1 VASVTLK
8 IACTTIAAAM
18 LTIASLP
25 SMAAQQSTDP
35 LDDLFARGRAAQA
48 SAKTLTAAF
57 SDTSVSRLLRDPLVA
72 TGTLVATMPLRV
84 VMNYTTPT
92 VKTVALDD
100 KHMVI
105 AWPSGRNR
113 EDLDI
118 SDIQRRVQKYF
129 TDASPKQLRELFT
142 ITLSSGAKDNLYTLE
157 MAPRRKPIAEGV
169 DRLRI
174 WIDRDRLLMQKMT
187 LDFPGGDS
195 KTLELHDVRTNVP
208 VDEGAFAILAG
219 KK

>member
-1 VASVTLK
+1 MK
-8 IACTTIAAAM
+8 IAFTTIAAAM
-18 LTIASLP
+18 LGIASLP
-25 SMAAQQSTDP
+25 VAPPQPTDP

-48 SAKTLTAAF
+48 STKTITAAF
-57 SDTSVSRLLRDPLVA
+57 TDTSVSRLLRDPLVA
-72 TGTLVATMPLRV
+72 TGTLVATMPIRV

-100 KHMVI
+100 KHLVI

-118 SDIQRRVQKYF
+118 SDVQRRVNKYF

-142 ITLSSGAKDNLYTLE
+142 ITLSSSAKDNVYSLE
-157 MAPRRKPIAEGV
+157 MAPRRKQIAEGL

-187 LDFPGGDS
+187 LEFPGGDS
-195 KTLELHDVRTNVP
+195 KTLELRDVRTNVP
-208 VDEGAFAILAG
+208 VDEGAFAILAA
-219 KK
+219 KR